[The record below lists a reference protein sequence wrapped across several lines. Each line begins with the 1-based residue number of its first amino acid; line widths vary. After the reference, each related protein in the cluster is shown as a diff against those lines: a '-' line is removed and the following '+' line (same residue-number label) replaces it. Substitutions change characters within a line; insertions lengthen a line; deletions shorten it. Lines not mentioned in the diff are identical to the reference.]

1 MGTIEKMG
9 DLLHQV
15 GWVGCSSTSSNRL
28 TASTGF
34 FQWFHEL
41 KKILIKVVYE
51 IDGRLLVQSSKK

>member
-9 DLLHQV
+9 DLLHHV

-34 FQWFHEL
+34 FQWFHE
-41 KKILIKVVYE
+41 
-51 IDGRLLVQSSKK
+51 SKKNFN